1 MAARYKLWLRGNK
14 LWLRDNKLWLRRG
27 TLNPGPGGIGRTKL
41 KSTLLFGVAIHLN
54 MKMGAKSPG
63 LVYLVW
69 FGRYG
74 LCLFDGGGNFSVSKY
89 YCCLLYTSP
98 SPRDH

>member
-14 LWLRDNKLWLRRG
+14 LWLRENKLWLRRG
-27 TLNPGPGGIGRTKL
+27 TLNLGLGGIGMTKL

-63 LVYLVW
+63 LVLFGLVW
-69 FGRYG
+69 
-74 LCLFDGGGNFSVSKY
+74 
-89 YCCLLYTSP
+89 
-98 SPRDH
+98 